1 MISDL
6 ILSLFAFY
14 FYSEHRITSRKWSFF
29 FLTMGLS
36 AFIGGIYHGFNEIGE
51 LFRFLSW
58 GLLSASLYFA
68 VWSVYH
74 QYLNLLLKSIILVKS
89 LLLFLL
95 SVYYVNFIF
104 MVIDTGISLLGLIVI
119 GNFFFLKSLSK
130 YISYGILISLS
141 SVVFIVFKISFH
153 SQYLTFNDIGHYISI
168 LSLFLISK
176 GVTQDYVKS
185 LTETNKV

>member
-6 ILSLFAFY
+6 VLSLFAFY
-14 FYSEHRITSRKWSFF
+14 LYSQHRITSRKWSLF

-36 AFIGGIYHGFNEIGE
+36 AFIGGIYHGYNEIGE
-51 LFRFLSW
+51 PFRFLSW

-68 VWSVYH
+68 VLSVYH
-74 QYLNLLLKSIILVKS
+74 QYLNLLLKSIVLMKS
-89 LLLFLL
+89 LLLFFL

-104 MVIDTGISLLGLIVI
+104 MVIDTAISLLVIVVF

-153 SQYLTFNDIGHYISI
+153 PLYLTYNDIGHYISI
-168 LSLFLISK
+168 LSLFLISM
-176 GVTQDYVKS
+176 GVTQDYMKS
-185 LTETNKV
+185 LTKTNKV

>member
-6 ILSLFAFY
+6 VLSLFAFY
-14 FYSEHRITSRKWSFF
+14 FYFQHRITSRKWSLF
-29 FLTMGLS
+29 FLTLGLS
-36 AFIGGIYHGFNEIGE
+36 AFTGGIYHGYYEIGE

-68 VWSVYH
+68 VLSVYH
-74 QYLNLLLKSIILVKS
+74 QYLNLLLKNIVLMKS
-89 LLLFLL
+89 LLLFFL

-104 MVIDTGISLLGLIVI
+104 MVIDTAISLLVIVVF

-141 SVVFIVFKISFH
+141 SIVFIVFKISFH
-153 SQYLTFNDIGHYISI
+153 PLYLTYNDIGHYISI
-168 LSLFLISK
+168 LTLFLISK
-176 GVTQDYVKS
+176 GVTQDYTKS
-185 LTETNKV
+185 LTKAIKV